1 MEYDFLITIL
11 ISIVNLSSFLYMYFF
26 PKLSME
32 LKHKKIRG
40 IYVVF
45 VILFMIYNLY
55 ELTYYQVYSI
65 ELEYSI
71 LGCLM
76 FIMLKGNV
84 FKKIYYI
91 IFSYVM
97 TQLAESI
104 YIFINNII
112 FQFIFPCDDDY
123 LILLEL
129 LKPIILVVAYKLF
142 KKYKM
147 DDDHMDNKEWF
158 LFMIMAIFAA
168 GFFEYSVFATW
179 NIDLNDPLQYVIFNY
194 VYTLFMVLMYM
205 LFYFYLR
212 AMGKKNK
219 ILFETERRL
228 QTEEFNIKLHK
239 QMEEANEQNRKLR
252 HDLKNHMLMIKNKI
266 DHDPQEA
273 NEYIEQLLGNVNNTT
288 IIDGRMKH

>member
-1 MEYDFLITIL
+1 
-11 ISIVNLSSFLYMYFF
+11 
-26 PKLSME
+26 
-32 LKHKKIRG
+32 
-40 IYVVF
+40 
-45 VILFMIYNLY
+45 
-55 ELTYYQVYSI
+55 
-65 ELEYSI
+65 
-71 LGCLM
+71 M

-228 QTEEFNIKLHK
+228 LSLIH
-239 QMEEANEQNRKLR
+239 
-252 HDLKNHMLMIKNKI
+252 I
-266 DHDPQEA
+266 
-273 NEYIEQLLGNVNNTT
+273 
-288 IIDGRMKH
+288 